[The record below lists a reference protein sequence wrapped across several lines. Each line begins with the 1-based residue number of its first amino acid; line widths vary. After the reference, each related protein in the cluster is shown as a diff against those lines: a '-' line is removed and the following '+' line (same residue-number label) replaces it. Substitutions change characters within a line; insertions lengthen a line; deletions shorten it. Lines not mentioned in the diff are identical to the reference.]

1 MAVSAGVVGNKLLV
15 VVNGGPQRSIPF
27 ADGGGGDRDSR
38 RGHHRLGF
46 GGGDKFWEVYY

>member
-15 VVNGGPQRSIPF
+15 VVNRGSQQSVPF

-46 GGGDKFWEVYY
+46 GGRDKFWEVYY